1 MKKTF
6 WLLPVATMLAFVA
19 CSSDSSSTSASN
31 EDVPMSSAISEDD
44 GNLSSSSV
52 MSDQE
57 EKSSSSMESSG
68 SLPEANYMI
77 VDKGT
82 YKIEENTLNFQLP
95 QCEVV
100 NGRLVWSK
108 DGGEIYPYLYDYD
121 KSSGLISVV
130 DDEDERM
137 NMEYVGS
144 SFPVGSWIATEEENG
159 IKIGFALE
167 SDKNA
172 NLVAYYGCFMESALG
187 NKVFDEEYQAV
198 EIIDCETVDVAGM
211 QLKVKSA
218 TTSSMSLEYSVG
230 SVSCPIEM
238 NMRYAINETDC
249 KAAYEE
255 YKVDDEAEDEF
266 YFDEYMEEIVSDDA
280 CMMSMVLELMKGLC
294 PDGECNFG
302 DFDMPALAK
311 QASASNPAADKIA
324 LAKKIAMVV
333 TKAVVK

>member
-1 MKKTF
+1 MKKAF
-6 WLLPVATMLAFVA
+6 WFLPAAMLAFVA

-52 MSDQE
+52 ISDQE

-82 YKIEENTLNFQLP
+82 YKIEGNTLNFQLP

-187 NKVFDEEYQAV
+187 EDVINEDAEYFSV
-198 EIIDCETVDVAGM
+198 VDCQTVDVAGM

-230 SVSCPIEM
+230 SVSCPLEI
-238 NMRYAINETDC
+238 NMRYAINEADC

-255 YKVDDEAEDEF
+255 YQNDDEAEDEF
-266 YFDEYMEEIVSDDA
+266 YFDEYMEKIISDDA
-280 CMMSMVLELMKGLC
+280 CMMNMVLELMKGMC
-294 PDGECNFG
+294 QDENCDFS

-311 QASASNPAADKIA
+311 QAPALNPAADKIA

-333 TKAVVK
+333 AKAVVK

>member
-1 MKKTF
+1 MKKAF
-6 WLLPVATMLAFVA
+6 WFLPAAMLAFVA

-52 MSDQE
+52 ISDQE

-82 YKIEENTLNFQLP
+82 YKIEGNTLNFQLP

-130 DDEDERM
+130 DDEDELM

-172 NLVAYYGCFMESALG
+172 NLVAYYGCFMESALS
-187 NKVFDEEYQAV
+187 NKVFEEEYQAV

-230 SVSCPIEM
+230 SVSCPLEI
-238 NMRYAINETDC
+238 NMRYAINEADC

-255 YKVDDEAEDEF
+255 YQNDDEAEDEF
-266 YFDEYMEEIVSDDA
+266 YFDEYMEKIISDDA
-280 CMMSMVLELMKGLC
+280 CMMNMVLELMKGLC

-333 TKAVVK
+333 AKAVVK

>member
-144 SFPVGSWIATEEENG
+144 SFPVGSWIAVDEIEG
-159 IKIGFALE
+159 VKASFILE

-172 NLVAYYGCFMESALG
+172 SLVAYYGCLMESALG
-187 NKVFDEEYQAV
+187 EDVINEDAEYFSV
-198 EIIDCETVDVAGM
+198 VDCQTVDVAGM

-230 SVSCPIEM
+230 SVSCPLEI
-238 NMRYAINETDC
+238 NMRYAINEADC

-255 YKVDDEAEDEF
+255 YQNDDEAEDEF
-266 YFDEYMEEIVSDDA
+266 YFDEYMEKIISDDA
-280 CMMSMVLELMKGLC
+280 CMMNMVLELMKGMC
-294 PDGECNFG
+294 QDENCDFS

-333 TKAVVK
+333 AKAVVK